1 MNPTNKKP
9 CLGERRENAGA
20 AALSGD
26 CQILEDYANDL
37 RKIIKK
43 LRKLLN

>member
-9 CLGERRENAGA
+9 CLGKDAKTPEPPPSAEIR
-20 AALSGD
+20 
-26 CQILEDYANDL
+26 QILEDYANDL